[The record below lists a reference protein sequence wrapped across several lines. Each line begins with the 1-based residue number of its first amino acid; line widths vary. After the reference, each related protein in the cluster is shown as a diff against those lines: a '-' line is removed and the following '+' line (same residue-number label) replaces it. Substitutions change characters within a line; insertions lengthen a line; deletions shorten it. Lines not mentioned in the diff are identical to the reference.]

1 MIGIDGAIALM
12 SVLAAT
18 SATDTTHTTEK
29 LDPRTKGSPA
39 GARTPPSSAAPLSFK
54 EFFEASPR
62 ELKPSQ
68 KLLSLNGKRVR
79 MVGYMARMERIVPG
93 AFYLVPHPVMCDEE
107 GGGTSDLPVEN
118 ILVLVQS
125 AKSKEIAFIPRPL
138 EVTGILEVGNR
149 EEKDGRVSAIRLTLD
164 GPPAKPKQAKSTI
177 KPAIK
182 KGEEK

>member
-1 MIGIDGAIALM
+1 MIGIDAAIALM
-12 SVLAAT
+12 SVLAAAP
-18 SATDTTHTTEK
+18 ATDTTQK
-29 LDPRTKGSPA
+29 LDPRTKGSAP

-107 GGGTSDLPVEN
+107 GWGTSDLPVEN
-118 ILVLVQS
+118 ILVLVRS
-125 AKSKEIAFIPRPL
+125 AKNKEIAFIPRPV

-164 GPPAKPKQAKSTI
+164 GPPGKPKQAKSTI
-177 KPAIK
+177 KPAIT